1 MGKAKELWLFIFP
14 TKNGVPRS
22 DQEIPNCM
30 IVVELPEIK
39 KNRDSRIGHGHAW
52 GSLYDVPSLISGAHG
67 FGSDANLCVWIV
79 ASDHFLVIFL

>member
-1 MGKAKELWLFIFP
+1 MAFTERYTKLGEKAKELWLSIFP

-39 KNRDSRIGHGHAW
+39 QKS
-52 GSLYDVPSLISGAHG
+52 
-67 FGSDANLCVWIV
+67 
-79 ASDHFLVIFL
+79 